1 MAIGLAGLTAG
12 PAVASDNHLG
22 PLEIR
27 IFGANGEFRD
37 VLAQSPEDRR
47 GAIAL
52 VNQIDGATQGPAK
65 AIEEAAVM
73 LPHYRIE
80 VSQLGPMYVTNPWA
94 RLSETSFIYFPG
106 GEANSFM
113 VVEFTQ
119 GRAALEQRWIV
130 PDSEVAALLERHLQ
144 GLRPIGF
151 EPAVRATAATP
162 WNMALGAVVIAAIGL
177 RLLED
182 RRRWWIGERERSTG
196 KGTDRRSLRSAARRL
211 AAP

>member
-1 MAIGLAGLTAG
+1 MAIGLAGLTAL
-12 PAVASDNHLG
+12 PAVASDHHLG

-52 VNQIDGATQGPAK
+52 VNQIDSVTQGPAK

-73 LPHYRIE
+73 LPHYRVE

-113 VVEFTQ
+113 VVEFTR

-130 PDSEVAALLERHLQ
+130 PDGEVAALLERHLL
-144 GLRPIGF
+144 GLRPIGLG
-151 EPAVRATAATP
+151 PASQATATTP
-162 WNMALGAVVIAAIGL
+162 WNMALGAVVITAIGL

-182 RRRWWIGERERSTG
+182 RRRWWTGERGRSTG
-196 KGTDRRSLRSAARRL
+196 KGTHPALLEVGGR
-211 AAP
+211 

>member
-1 MAIGLAGLTAG
+1 MAIGLAGLTAI
-12 PAVASDNHLG
+12 PAVASDHPLG

-27 IFGANGEFRD
+27 IFGANGELRD

-119 GRAALEQRWIV
+119 GQAALEQRWIV
-130 PDSEVAALLERHLQ
+130 PDGEVAALLERHLL
-144 GLRPIGF
+144 GLRPIGL
-151 EPAVRATAATP
+151 EPAIHATATTP
-162 WNMALGAVVIAAIGL
+162 WNMALGVLVIAAIGL
-177 RLLED
+177 RLVED
-182 RRRWWIGERERSTG
+182 RRRWWIGEMERSTG
-196 KGTDRRSLRSAARRL
+196 KGTDRRSLRSAARGL